1 LVSAHDPL
9 RAEMIIKQTSA
20 GHFEIFSF
28 ALANLSDFY
37 VFTISLFLNP
47 ETTILLCPVVPILIK
62 RPQVVVFFFQLEMLS
77 VTFLLVGNMYN
88 CPFVRILIQK
98 G

>member
-9 RAEMIIKQTSA
+9 RAEMIIKQTGA
-20 GHFEIFSF
+20 GHFEILSF

-47 ETTILLCPVVPILIK
+47 ETTILLCPNPNK
-62 RPQVVVFFFQLEMLS
+62 EAPS
-77 VTFLLVGNMYN
+77 G
-88 CPFVRILIQK
+88 
-98 G
+98 